1 MAKLISHELQAQLG
15 ELSEGDQTMYRLYL
29 LDLLLIYLNIENEEP
44 LYREELSK
52 NFKGP
57 IPMLFEEDNNLDSIV
72 SHIQKQFVKAPKGQ
86 KGLRAKI
93 KNRLE
98 WYLRESGKTLKEVE
112 LAVDL
117 YITEC
122 ISINRY
128 AKAPHTFIYQSEDS
142 KKRNLVDSTLHE
154 YVLRLGENDVPIYYD
169 AYA

>member
-1 MAKLISHELQAQLG
+1 M
-15 ELSEGDQTMYRLYL
+15 
-29 LDLLLIYLNIENEEP
+29 
-44 LYREELSK
+44 
-52 NFKGP
+52 
-57 IPMLFEEDNNLDSIV
+57 
-72 SHIQKQFVKAPKGQ
+72 
-86 KGLRAKI
+86 
-93 KNRLE
+93 
-98 WYLRESGKTLKEVE
+98 RESGKTLKEVE